1 MGNELYHHGVLG
13 MKWGVRR
20 YQNKDGTLTAAGKK
34 RYEKD
39 QRNNARKTNRQAQKE
54 SVKYRTSLSDAE
66 LEKKINR
73 LRKEKELRQLTDDEI
88 HRGKEYTKAVVADV
102 GKKVVTTVAVGTAL
116 YLGKAALTKSFDMG
130 DFATAMAT
138 GRPQAK

>member
-34 RYEKD
+34 RYEKE
-39 QRNNARKTNRQAQKE
+39 QKNSVRKANRQSQKDA
-54 SVKYRTSLSDAE
+54 VKYRTSLSDAE
-66 LEKKINR
+66 LNRKIDR

-88 HRGKEYTKAVVADV
+88 HRGKEYTRSVVADA
-102 GKKVVTTVAVGTAL
+102 GKKIVTTVAVGTAL
-116 YLGKAALTKSFDMG
+116 YLGKAALTGSFDMAE
-130 DFATAMAT
+130 FATSVAS
-138 GRPQAK
+138 GRPQQK